1 MAAKTSNHPAAS
13 NKNPVSFMK
22 NLVYYNSATLRVG
35 DAARRLS
42 KRSASNRKPAL
53 AGHTGVCVNK
63 VMPDV
68 AEQPFHSIESAHEF
82 MVLLENVIADAQGE
96 LQNMLNDANNASDER
111 RSEAL
116 RLALFKIAQLD
127 VHTRK
132 SRRILNDLGLIRSL
146 LVRGQ

>member
-1 MAAKTSNHPAAS
+1 
-13 NKNPVSFMK
+13 
-22 NLVYYNSATLRVG
+22 
-35 DAARRLS
+35 
-42 KRSASNRKPAL
+42 
-53 AGHTGVCVNK
+53 
-63 VMPDV
+63 MPDV

-96 LQNMLNDANNASDER
+96 LQSMLSDANNASDER

-127 VHTRK
+127 MHTRK